1 MLSKTKIV
9 SIITVSLLSATCI
22 FLLHNTTVNKDTDFV
37 SKKDVKNIVQNVGK
51 SWSEPITEELSTENL
66 DVNSDITKDVSDSN
80 KDSDIVKNMSDSNKD
95 SDIVKNSV
103 CTIASNKALSIS
115 DNKLTNPS
123 VTIIGDSVTL
133 GAEKELLESIP
144 NSYVDAKISRALKA
158 GYNIF
163 KDLKQSNKLGDYVV
177 IALGTNDIPA
187 FATYIEKFID
197 ELPSGK
203 RLIFVTPYDGRW
215 TVSQN
220 SYKTMQYLRSIKDK
234 YDFVT
239 IADWAANAS
248 SNPEVLCPDKVH
260 ISCKKDGIKLYVQ
273 TVISAINDASNKN
286 TK

>member
-9 SIITVSLLSATCI
+9 SIITVSLLSVTCI

-37 SKKDVKNIVQNVGK
+37 SKKDVKNIVQNGNVVK
-51 SWSEPITEELSTENL
+51 SSSESITEDLAAEKL
-66 DVNSDITKDVSDSN
+66 DVNSDITKDVSG
-80 KDSDIVKNMSDSNKD
+80 SNKD

-177 IALGTNDIPA
+177 ISLGTNDIPA

>member
-1 MLSKTKIV
+1 MLSKIKIV
-9 SIITVSLLSATCI
+9 TLITVSLLSAACI

-37 SKKDVKNIVQNVGK
+37 SKKDVKNIVQNGNVVK
-51 SWSEPITEELSTENL
+51 SSSESITEDLAAEKL
-66 DVNSDITKDVSDSN
+66 DVNSDITKDVSG
-80 KDSDIVKNMSDSNKD
+80 SNKD

-177 IALGTNDIPA
+177 ISLGTNDIPA